1 MTKEIPRFVERT
13 ISEAGEVGGGKWW
26 DEGLFDF
33 EKNVHCVYP

>member
-13 ISEAGEVGGGKWW
+13 ISEAGEVGGKWW